1 MLALTVSRALAS
13 DHMRVAV
20 VTPYYNETDQ
30 QLERCIESVVNQS
43 YHDVTHIMV
52 ADGMAHSWQPSSNR
66 FEHITLPHS
75 HGDAGA
81 TPRAIGALSA
91 FSREFDAVS
100 FLDADNWYEPNH
112 IEVMVDRMS
121 REQVDA
127 VAATRTIYGMDGAK
141 LYVDRIES
149 NADNMVD
156 TNCMFLSRRTAY
168 FMPFWITP
176 PSHRLV
182 SDRVFWESAI
192 ANGMKIARSDIPTV
206 SYVTKWAWHYHHAGV
221 PIPDDSVWMER
232 DAQGNYKQIKNKDRS
247 ITK

>member
-1 MLALTVSRALAS
+1 MK
-13 DHMRVAV
+13 VAV
-20 VTPYYNETDQ
+20 VTPYFKETLD
-30 QLERCIESVVNQS
+30 LLKRCSDSVRSQT
-43 YHDVTHIMV
+43 HPVTHIMV
-52 ADGMAHSWQPSSNR
+52 ADGHPLSLVERMCDEHILLPSS
-66 FEHITLPHS
+66 HS
-75 HGDAGA
+75 DAGA

-91 FSREFDAVS
+91 FSREYDAVA

-112 IEVMVDRMS
+112 IDVMVDRMTM
-121 REQVDA
+121 EKVDA
-127 VAATRTIYGMDGAK
+127 VAATRTLYAVDGSR

-149 NADNMVD
+149 NVDNMVD

-182 SDRVFWESAI
+182 SDRVFWESAVQ
-192 ANGMKIARSDIPTV
+192 NGMKVARCDVPTV

-247 ITK
+247 VTI

>member
-1 MLALTVSRALAS
+1 
-13 DHMRVAV
+13 MRVAV
-20 VTPYYNETDQ
+20 VTPYYTETDQ
-30 QLERCIESVVNQS
+30 QLERCIESVANQS

-52 ADGMAHSWQPSSNR
+52 ADGMAHPWRQTGKR

-75 HGDAGA
+75 HCDAGA

-91 FSREFDAVS
+91 FSREYEAVA
-100 FLDADNWYEPNH
+100 FLDADNWYELNH
-112 IEVMVDRMS
+112 IEVMVDRMKM
-121 REQVDA
+121 EKVDA
-127 VAATRTIYGMDGAK
+127 VAATRTLYAIDGSK

-149 NADNMVD
+149 NVDNMVD

-182 SDRVFWESAI
+182 SDRVFWESAVQ
-192 ANGMKIARSDIPTV
+192 NGMKVARCDVPTV

-232 DAQGNYKQIKNKDRS
+232 DAHGNYKQIKNKDRS
-247 ITK
+247 VTT